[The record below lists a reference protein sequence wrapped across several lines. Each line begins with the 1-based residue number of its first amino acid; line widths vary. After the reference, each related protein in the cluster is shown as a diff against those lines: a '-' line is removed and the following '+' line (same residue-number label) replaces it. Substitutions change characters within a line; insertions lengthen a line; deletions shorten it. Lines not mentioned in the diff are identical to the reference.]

1 MLSRCKL
8 AANETMEKD
17 ISFDTEME
25 NGYKEKY
32 KKRTFLAKKK
42 QNRSMALQTLNK
54 TELKANRSQKTMKNL
69 IY

>member
-8 AANETMEKD
+8 AANETMKKD

-32 KKRTFLAKKK
+32 KKRTFLAKK